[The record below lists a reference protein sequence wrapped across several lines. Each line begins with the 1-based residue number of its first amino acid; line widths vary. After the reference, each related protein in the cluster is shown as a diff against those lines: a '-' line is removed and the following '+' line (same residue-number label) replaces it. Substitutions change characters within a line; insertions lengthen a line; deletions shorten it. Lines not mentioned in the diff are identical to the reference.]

1 MEGEVTRA
9 GHIDMEWHAKPHTQS
24 SKAEPVFLAAGKHQT
39 GTERD
44 RKVSLFSTALF
55 SFAVEA
61 EGSLWLHRILPAV
74 KPSPRVSYL

>member
-9 GHIDMEWHAKPHTQS
+9 GHTDMEWHAKSHTQS
-24 SKAEPVFLAAGKHQT
+24 SVFLAAGKHQT

-44 RKVSLFSTALF
+44 RNVSLFSTALF

-61 EGSLWLHRILPAV
+61 EGSLWLRRILPAV
-74 KPSPRVSYL
+74 KPSPRVNYL